1 MGKKIDTAKTEKKAL
16 NVLEAIIDKSP
27 NMDHKFNSDDKELG
41 WDGYIYLYKDKTK
54 SLEKENFDTRIPV
67 QIKGRSDKNKKYINK
82 PTISYSVEINDLKL
96 YSHEKGVM
104 YFIIFFDSDDNYE
117 IFYKSLYPSM
127 VLSYL
132 NNCVNNKTKKNIK
145 FSKLAKE
152 PDILFRTVR
161 QFALEADKQGS
172 TQNPLVK
179 DMIKSNEINTLT
191 NITFNF
197 INYNFKLSRLIV
209 SGDICLYGKD
219 NNDKYLRPIEWS
231 ENLKVTVN
239 TNLENKVS
247 INEEVFY
254 NRFEY
259 MEDST
264 NKWGLK
270 LSPNLYFDLENKK
283 IIFDV
288 ISDIKTAYNDARFLL
303 LLRIAGAFSIG
314 PCKITFSIFSISDH
328 FVDLLTNI
336 TKIYDILTAIDF
348 GLDIKIKECTHIQLK
363 QLSELLEFSS
373 GEKNNLL
380 KHEVSK
386 YIWKYGGSIVPI
398 FIEKKDN
405 DIILVN
411 AVYQE
416 TKIVTIKFEGSNRVY
431 RIPFITTLYE
441 FELLHL
447 YLFDFEKL
455 ISQINKSD
463 IDEVSADLFLNF
475 ALRIINVFDRKK
487 DSAFLDYAQYI
498 LIKVKPYIDSS
509 IYLLNLMQI
518 KIRTTCLEEDDVKT
532 INEISTNDNC
542 ILFGKNVLL
551 GNKRLAEQYF
561 DLFSESEKKD
571 YMQLPIYH
579 LYQGL

>member
-145 FSKLAKE
+145 FSKLAKG

-386 YIWKYGGSIVPI
+386 YIWKYGESIVPI
-398 FIEKKDN
+398 FIEKKDT

-551 GNKRLAEQYF
+551 GNKRLSEQYF